1 MWPSEHRLHLLIPYR
16 AARSTVSQMLEDLGV
31 KQKLAEMDDAKLYRV
46 AIPDDPTLETYAGKI
61 HTKLRS
67 GLNNTQTFVAV
78 GLQHDDTIAHLVG
91 HYYDRPV
98 DIVFRPGEAVFI
110 RENNGNVIEHLI
122 QKISISGPQVQTTRT
137 MFDHDGKP
145 KGQSSKEDY
154 NVGIFLESV
163 VFGPQDDSDSDSDDD
178 MPLSVLYQQRME
190 EDDAK
195 RLREEDDAKRL
206 REEDDAKR
214 PRHVPASA
222 SWRMRAKNS

>member
-1 MWPSEHRLHLLIPYR
+1 MWPSEHRLQLLIPYR

-190 EDDAK
+190 E
-195 RLREEDDAKRL
+195 AKRL